1 LHMSVFLYMLLR
13 SGVVDLTIKTATAAA
28 AQLQAP
34 AAAAAGA
41 GDANIGPQI
50 GTLLSSIALHSARAS
65 CMALQQLLLLLGC
78 ISQLGRVG
86 STQLTASDQAA
97 ISQDEIPRL
106 VTALRSA
113 AVALWLCKTP
123 ANAAV
128 AGASGGFDS
137 AGGSGAGGLGPLL
150 GLRLPTPSGTPAGT
164 PRDGGDNAAAAA
176 VASPKGGFGGAGV
189 QAAAPAWQQPLAA
202 HLLPLFWKQQG
213 QQQQQQA
220 GAQLGAWGNQLAVW
234 LMLGAGA
241 AAAAAAAGAD
251 DAASSGSSAA
261 AAVAAVTSPQGL
273 AGRAVLLGYQ
283 LFVCR
288 EYDAMQRLVQLIG
301 GSEPSE
307 AGLQFI
313 LGLSIAC
320 GLKKQTTSSSSSV
333 QLDSAVGHLFRA
345 AAGMT
350 GEEAAPLRLV
360 LQLLR
365 QRQGGSSSTAATA
378 GASAGAAAAV
388 ADMEMDGDHAAA
400 ADGGDAQRLQNEAQL
415 KLQFCQAVVLLFERE
430 GVTQGALAF
439 ARAALGA
446 VDAAYGPEQQQEKVQ
461 QQGEVRRLHQGFACS
476 PLDLAGFCWGK
487 VLMASCSQHVAAHS
501 FVHSFGVRHYV
512 QSSTKVGTVCVLLYL
527 MRCFT
532 IQSEEQCFCAR
543 MYIMCLTHHLS
554 LCSHNI

>member
-1 LHMSVFLYMLLR
+1 MPFFGVTPSQVYAPIFLPPPLGHPLHMFVFLFLLLR

-34 AAAAAGA
+34 AAAAAAGA
-41 GDANIGPQI
+41 GDANLGPQI
-50 GTLLSSIALHSARAS
+50 GTLLSSIALPSARAS

-86 STQLTASDQAA
+86 STQLTAADQAA

-106 VTALRSA
+106 ATALRSA

-123 ANAAV
+123 ASAAV
-128 AGASGGFDS
+128 AGATAGVGSA
-137 AGGSGAGGLGPLL
+137 AGGGTGGLGPLL

-176 VASPKGGFGGAGV
+176 VASPRGFGGVGV
-189 QAAAPAWQQPLAA
+189 QAAAPAWQLPLAA

-213 QQQQQQA
+213 QQQQQQQQA
-220 GAQLGAWGNQLAVW
+220 GAHLGALGNQLAVW

-241 AAAAAAAGAD
+241 EAAAAAAGAD
-251 DAASSGSSAA
+251 DAASSGSAA

-288 EYDAMQRLVQLIG
+288 EYDAMRWLVQLIG

-320 GLKKQTTSSSSSV
+320 GLKKQTGSSSSSSSV

-345 AAGMT
+345 AAGLT

-378 GASAGAAAAV
+378 GASAGAAA
-388 ADMEMDGDHAAA
+388 DMDMDGDPAA
-400 ADGGDAQRLQNEAQL
+400 ADADGDAQRAQNEAQL

-446 VDAAYGPEQQQEKVQ
+446 VEAAYGPEQQQEKVQ
-461 QQGEVRRLHQGFACS
+461 QQGEVRRLQQGYSCS
-476 PLDLAGFCWGK
+476 PLDLAGFCWGTG
-487 VLMASCSQHVAAHS
+487 VDGFLFSACSCA
-501 FVHSFGVRHYV
+501 
-512 QSSTKVGTVCVLLYL
+512 LIWL
-527 MRCFT
+527 
-532 IQSEEQCFCAR
+532 
-543 MYIMCLTHHLS
+543 
-554 LCSHNI
+554 